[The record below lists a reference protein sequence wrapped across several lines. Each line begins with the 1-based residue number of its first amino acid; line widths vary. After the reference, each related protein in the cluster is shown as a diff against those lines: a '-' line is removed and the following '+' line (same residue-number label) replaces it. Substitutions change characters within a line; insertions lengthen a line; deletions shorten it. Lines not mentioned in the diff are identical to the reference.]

1 MNKYLL
7 IFVLAFSSLFA
18 NDVIQQ
24 RQESMQDFNK
34 LMRSATQMLKNGE
47 VQRTDEIYHKIE
59 SIMLKY
65 PTLFPD
71 DSFNGK
77 TSASV
82 KIIDDRDVFEQL
94 SKDASDLAA
103 LAKIAA
109 NNDDLELIQQH
120 HQNLFGTCKS
130 CHSRF
135 KN

>member
-7 IFVLAFSSLFA
+7 IFVLAFSSLYA

-94 SKDASDLAA
+94 SKEASDLAA

>member
-47 VQRTDEIYHKIE
+47 VQRTDEIYRKIE

-94 SKDASDLAA
+94 SKEASDLAA

-109 NNDDLELIQQH
+109 NNDDLELTQQH

>member
-47 VQRTDEIYHKIE
+47 VQRTDEIYRKIE

-94 SKDASDLAA
+94 SKEASDLAA

>member
-34 LMRSATQMLKNGE
+34 LMRSATQMLKKGE
-47 VQRTDEIYHKIE
+47 VQRTDEIYQKIE

-94 SKDASDLAA
+94 SKEASDLAA

>member
-47 VQRTDEIYHKIE
+47 VQRTNEIYRKIE

-94 SKDASDLAA
+94 SKEASDLAA

>member
-7 IFVLAFSSLFA
+7 IFVLAFSSLYA

-47 VQRTDEIYHKIE
+47 VQRTDEIYLKIE

-77 TSASV
+77 TSASI
-82 KIIDDRDVFEQL
+82 KIIDDRDLFEQL
-94 SKDASDLAA
+94 SKEASDLAA

>member
-7 IFVLAFSSLFA
+7 IFVLAFSSLYA

-47 VQRTDEIYHKIE
+47 VQRTDEIYRKIE

-94 SKDASDLAA
+94 SKEASDLAA

-109 NNDDLELIQQH
+109 NNDDLELIQRH

>member
-1 MNKYLL
+1 MIKYLL

-94 SKDASDLAA
+94 SKEASDLAA

>member
-7 IFVLAFSSLFA
+7 IFVLAFSSLYA

-77 TSASV
+77 TSASI

-94 SKDASDLAA
+94 SKEASDLAA

-109 NNDDLELIQQH
+109 NNDDLELTQQH

>member
-1 MNKYLL
+1 MIKYLL

-47 VQRTDEIYHKIE
+47 VQRTDEIYRKIE

-94 SKDASDLAA
+94 SKEASDLAA

-109 NNDDLELIQQH
+109 NNDDLELTQQL

>member
-7 IFVLAFSSLFA
+7 IFVLAFSSLYA

-47 VQRTDEIYHKIE
+47 VQRTDEIYRKIE

-94 SKDASDLAA
+94 SKEASDLAA

-109 NNDDLELIQQH
+109 KNDDLELTQQH

>member
-47 VQRTDEIYHKIE
+47 VQPTDEIYRKIE

-94 SKDASDLAA
+94 SKEASDLAA